1 MPKGWAGRPRVQSR
15 KSASIGQPSESW
27 VLGRVVS
34 STFHFVPSTPG
45 QNAHSGK
52 KKKNGDLVG
61 NSGLKPEKAK
71 RPGMPH
77 YAQTKS

>member
-15 KSASIGQPSESW
+15 KSASIGQPNESW
-27 VLGRVVS
+27 VLGRVVCPIYPWAKC
-34 STFHFVPSTPG
+34 TLRK
-45 QNAHSGK
+45 K